1 MAMKKKAPKKS
12 DPKPPKSSMT
22 DKAKVAG
29 AAAKSKMSK
38 ETSARTREKVAA
50 RKKSGE
56 NYLIKPTYGMTDS
69 YFRKTYSNNDL
80 AGIGRIQFDDYG
92 VVSSTGGR
100 TSQRYKDQAKRAN
113 ARSAKS
119 TAKRVKRKER

>member
-1 MAMKKKAPKKS
+1 
-12 DPKPPKSSMT
+12 
-22 DKAKVAG
+22 
-29 AAAKSKMSK
+29 MSK

-69 YFRKTYSNNDL
+69 YWRKAYSNNDL

-100 TSQRYKDQAKRAN
+100 TSQRAKDQAKR
-113 ARSAKS
+113 K
-119 TAKRVKRKER
+119 KK

>member
-1 MAMKKKAPKKS
+1 MATKKKAPAKKAPKKS
-12 DPKPPKSSMT
+12 DPKPPKSST
-22 DKAKVAG
+22 KEKAKIDG
-29 AAAKSKMSK
+29 DAAKSKMSK

-69 YFRKTYSNNDL
+69 YWRKAYSHNDL

-92 VVSSTGGR
+92 YVSSTGGR
-100 TSQRYKDQAKRAN
+100 TSQRYKDQAKR
-113 ARSAKS
+113 K
-119 TAKRVKRKER
+119 KK